1 MEGIGHRT
9 LRVNGINIHVAE
21 KGDGPIV
28 LFIHGFPELWYSW
41 RHQIISLA
49 ARGYLAVAPD
59 LRGYGD
65 SDSPPSA
72 SDYSIFHLV
81 GDLVALVHALG
92 QDQVFVV
99 GHDWGAIVAWWLCV
113 LRPDMVKALVN
124 LSVPYSPRNPRRR
137 TVESLRAIFGDDYY
151 MCRFQVSMY
160 YFLTMGFLDKLF
172 QLDDWGEASSGAP
185 QAMTDRMQWLLP
197 ALLPDATG
205 HCFLPLIGSTLLT
218 GATDTMV
225 LACSHDIKTEHGAI
239 EAEFEQIGTTS
250 LIKRFLTYRTPAAII
265 ITKEKGIDGSLEAP
279 ATLPSWLSAADVE
292 YFANKFEKSGFTGGL
307 NYYRCMDMNWELTA
321 PWTGVQVKVP
331 VKFIVGDLDLTYHTP
346 GVQDYIHKG
355 GFRKRVPFLQNVVVM
370 EGAGHFINQERPQE
384 ISDHIYDFIKKF

>member
-151 MCRFQVSMY
+151 MCRFQ
-160 YFLTMGFLDKLF
+160 
-172 QLDDWGEASSGAP
+172 
-185 QAMTDRMQWLLP
+185 
-197 ALLPDATG
+197 
-205 HCFLPLIGSTLLT
+205 
-218 GATDTMV
+218 
-225 LACSHDIKTEHGAI
+225 EHGAI